1 MADWVA
7 MDTAWWPMV
16 AEGLARGGSPW
27 EREAALADLRW
38 WDHQRRRGLEQ
49 LPGRPALAARWRRSE
64 HWVRCRLAEAGEWRD
79 PVREVAA
86 APHRVARG
94 RLAGGHR
101 PVANTSPARRQDVA
115 SRSPAADR
123 ANADDSLKS
132 ARTSPAGRQDVASR
146 SPAGRQPRA
155 HVGGDAAARGRGE
168 TTDLRPQTSLPH
180 TPAQGGGS
188 QGRARQRLVGDQ
200 RQAWVDRIADLLTR
214 HWLGADVLTRASER
228 HAGLLDLVLGV
239 LGRSGARPEGVRRS
253 ELADV
258 LAEAAEQVRASGA
271 ALPIDPSEIE
281 LARVMADL
289 DGVDQA
295 ELARVAAELGM
306 VKADAADE
314 ADGWASAQAE
324 QLGDDVEDDVDDAA
338 PSPEPLDPVQEAIV
352 AELGGDGVPALPLA
366 IRRVRDLL
374 GVLEEVSVAVD
385 DAGRPTPGGVR
396 LLGERLRLRG
406 RGRPPD
412 DALADAAVVALRV
425 RQLVAA

>member
-101 PVANTSPARRQDVA
+101 GGASASPAGRQPV
-115 SRSPAADR
+115 
-123 ANADDSLKS
+123 
-132 ARTSPAGRQDVASR
+132 ARTSPAPTRTNADDGRNPARTSPSGRQDVASG

-168 TTDLRPQTSLPH
+168 TSDLRRQTSLPH

-200 RQAWVDRIADLLTR
+200 RQAWVARIADLLTR
-214 HWLGADVLTRASER
+214 NWLGADVLTRAEER

-239 LGRSGARPEGVRRS
+239 LGRSGSRPEGVRRS

-258 LAEAAEQVRASGA
+258 LAEAAGQVRASGA
-271 ALPIDPSEIE
+271 ALPIDPSEVE
-281 LARVMADL
+281 TTRLL
-289 DGVDQA
+289 A
-295 ELARVAAELGM
+295 ELDDPAPPAEAGW
-306 VKADAADE
+306 E
-314 ADGWASAQAE
+314 APQPGQ
-324 QLGDDVEDDVDDAA
+324 DDAEDEPDEEPAA
-338 PSPEPLDPVQEAIV
+338 PAPVAVDPVRASIV
-352 AELGGDGVPALPLA
+352 AELGGGAGGAVALA
-366 IRRVRDLL
+366 VVRVRDVLR
-374 GVLEEVSVAVD
+374 VLEQGAVATD
-385 DAGRPTPGGVR
+385 GGGRPTAGGVQV
-396 LLGERLRLRG
+396 LGDRLRRAGL
-406 RGRPPD
+406 GRPPD
-412 DALADAAVVALRV
+412 NVLAEMAAVALRV
-425 RQLVAA
+425 RDRVAA